1 MDTNNYELQT
11 LDTTPRGLILDSKGA
26 PLLTEQTYALAERT
40 YAAAELS
47 AMRSKLRGALA
58 SQAMNNVAM
67 LAAAEAHFS
76 QIAPGGRE
84 EYRLITRAYAYTVAR
99 ELMGG
104 EW

>member
-40 YAAAELS
+40 YAAAELA

-67 LAAAEAHFS
+67 LAAAEAHFGQS
-76 QIAPGGRE
+76 VPGCRE
-84 EYRLITRAYAYTVAR
+84 ELRLITKAYTYTVVR